1 MADKKFHRY
10 LYDIENW
17 IDEVVIAV
25 LSFGAIFVAT
35 YVMFIAPGQISFLD
49 LGNTLEPWI
58 TMLALM
64 IIGRELWLIKN
75 AMYQKWDIEEG
86 E

>member
-1 MADKKFHRY
+1 MADKKLHKY
-10 LYDIENW
+10 LYEVENW
-17 IDEVVIAV
+17 LDEVVIAV
-25 LSFGAIFVAT
+25 LSFGAIFVT
-35 YVMFIAPGQISFLD
+35 TFVMFISPGEISFLH
-49 LGNTLEPWI
+49 LGNTIEPWI

-75 AMYQKWDIEEG
+75 AVYQKWEIEG

>member
-1 MADKKFHRY
+1 MTDKKLHRY
-10 LYDIENW
+10 LYEVENYL
-17 IDEVVIAV
+17 DEVVIAV
-25 LSFGAIFVAT
+25 LSFSAIFVT
-35 YVMFIAPGQISFLD
+35 IYVLFVSPGSISFLD
-49 LGNTLEPWI
+49 LGNTIEPWI

-75 AMYQKWDIEEG
+75 ALYEKLDVDG

>member
-1 MADKKFHRY
+1 MADKSFHEY
-10 LYDIENW
+10 LYEVENW
-17 IDEVVIAV
+17 VDEVVIAV

-35 YVMFIAPGQISFLD
+35 YVMFVSPGSVSFLD
-49 LGNTLEPWI
+49 LGNTIEPWI

-75 AMYQKWDIEEG
+75 AMYEKWEIEG

>member
-1 MADKKFHRY
+1 MADKKLHKY
-10 LYDIENW
+10 LYEVENW
-17 IDEVVIAV
+17 LDEVVIAV
-25 LSFGAIFVAT
+25 LSFGAIFVTT
-35 YVMFIAPGQISFLD
+35 YVMFISPGSISFLD
-49 LGNTLEPWI
+49 LGNTIEPWI

-75 AMYQKWDIEEG
+75 AVYQKWEIEG

>member
-1 MADKKFHRY
+1 MDKKFHHY
-10 LYDIENW
+10 LYEVENW
-17 IDEVVIAV
+17 IDEVVIAI
-25 LSFGAIFVAT
+25 LSFGAIFVTT
-35 YVMFIAPGQISFLD
+35 YVFFVAPGSISFLD
-49 LGNTLEPWI
+49 LGNTIFPWI

-75 AMYQKWDIEEG
+75 AVYEKWDIQG

>member
-1 MADKKFHRY
+1 MSDKKLHKY
-10 LYDIENW
+10 LYEIENW
-17 IDEVVIAV
+17 LDEVVIAV
-25 LSFGAIFVAT
+25 LSFGAIFVVT
-35 YVMFIAPGQISFLD
+35 YQFVTLDGMSF
-49 LGNTLEPWI
+49 GSIGRTVFPWV

-75 AMYQKWDIEEG
+75 AVYRKWELDG

>member
-1 MADKKFHRY
+1 M
-10 LYDIENW
+10 
-17 IDEVVIAV
+17 IAV
-25 LSFGAIFVAT
+25 LSFGAIFVSI
-35 YVMFIAPGQISFLD
+35 YVLFVSPGSISFLD
-49 LGNTLEPWI
+49 LGNTIEPWI

-75 AMYQKWDIEEG
+75 AVYEKWDVDG

>member
-1 MADKKFHRY
+1 MADKRFHEY
-10 LYDIENW
+10 LYEVENW
-17 IDEVVIAV
+17 VDEVVIAV
-25 LSFGAIFVAT
+25 LSFSAIFVAT
-35 YVMFIAPGQISFLD
+35 YVMFISPGSISFLD
-49 LGNTLEPWI
+49 LGNTLQPWI

-75 AMYQKWDIEEG
+75 AMYEKWNLEG

>member
-1 MADKKFHRY
+1 MNKKLHKY
-10 LYDIENW
+10 LYEVENW
-17 IDEVVIAV
+17 LDEVVIAV
-25 LSFGAIFVAT
+25 LSFGAIFVTT
-35 YVMFIAPGQISFLD
+35 YVMFISPGSISFLD
-49 LGNTLEPWI
+49 LGNTIEPWI

-75 AMYQKWDIEEG
+75 AVYQKWEIEG

>member
-1 MADKKFHRY
+1 MTDKKLHKY
-10 LYDIENW
+10 LYEVENW
-17 IDEVVIAV
+17 LDEVVIAV
-25 LSFGAIFVAT
+25 LSFGAIFVT
-35 YVMFIAPGQISFLD
+35 TFVMFISPGSISFLE

-75 AMYQKWDIEEG
+75 AVYQKWEIEG